1 MIKFFSIGLLIIF
14 TCVTQSFG
22 QDRPNDPIVR
32 VDVDP
37 KTTTVGQPIDLRI
50 TVLSP
55 TWFLKPPVFSSF
67 EMRNAVTRLPP
78 NASFATSERINGATW
93 SGVSRVYKIYPM
105 VGASYEL
112 SGQSIAGTYA
122 DPDTSKPVEF
132 VLPVPTLSFSGAV
145 PKGAESLDPFLA
157 GSSLTLTQEVEGQT
171 RSIEVGAAIVRTVS
185 AQIEG
190 MPVMFVPQLIDPATV
205 SGVSAM
211 ARQPAIEEKPGDR
224 GGPLISSRSESTTYV
239 FEEGGDLVLPAIS
252 FSWWNTETQEIE
264 TAAVPKIEISVI
276 MPDPSAGKKT
286 AEEIIDAVLATPRW
300 VLVVIGILTVVL
312 IAILRN
318 RKRISTIIANYR
330 RARQASEHA
339 CFQRLTMA
347 VSNGPIVDIDRAIRA
362 WTNHFSVSSTI
373 QDLARGATRDDVV
386 GNWARIVEGLYGLR
400 RQSDSNLSQD
410 QRVQLAN
417 NLKSLRETLLKKQ
430 SRHKKDFALRGLPS
444 ALNP

>member
-1 MIKFFSIGLLIIF
+1 MIKPWSIGLF
-14 TCVTQSFG
+14 VVFVCVTQSFG
-22 QDRPNDPIVR
+22 QDGPNDPIVR
-32 VDVDP
+32 VDVAP
-37 KTTTVGQPIDLRI
+37 KSTIVGQPIDLRI

-67 EMRNAVTRLPP
+67 EIRNAVTRLPP

-105 VGASYEL
+105 VGVSYEL
-112 SGQSIAGTYA
+112 SGQSVAVTYA

-132 VLPVPTLSFSGAV
+132 VLPVPILSFSGAV

-157 GSSLTLTQEVEGQT
+157 GSNFTLTQEVDGQT

-185 AQIEG
+185 ARIEG
-190 MPVMFVPQLIDPATV
+190 MPVMFVPQLIDPSAV

-224 GGPLISSRSESTTYV
+224 GGPVISSRTESTTYV

-252 FSWWNTETQEIE
+252 FSWWNIETQKIE

-276 MPDPSAGKKT
+276 MPDPSAGKNATEKI
-286 AEEIIDAVLATPRW
+286 ADAVLVAPRW
-300 VLVVIGILTVVL
+300 VLAGFGILTVFLTV
-312 IAILRN
+312 ILGN
-318 RKRISTIIANYR
+318 RKRITTFIANYR
-330 RARQASEHA
+330 RARQASEQA
-339 CFQRLTMA
+339 CFRRLTKA
-347 VSNGPIVDIDRAIRA
+347 VSNGPIVEIDRAIRA
-362 WTNHFSVSSTI
+362 WTAHFSASSTI
-373 QDLARGATRDDVV
+373 QDLARDATLDDVV
-386 GNWARIVEGLYGLR
+386 GNWARMIEGLYGLG
-400 RQSDSNLSQD
+400 RQSESNLSQD

-417 NLKSLRETLLKKQ
+417 NLKSLRETLLKKR
-430 SRHKKDFALRGLPS
+430 SLHKRDFALRSLSG